1 MTTCSYS
8 IVGGDYDHAGTASRS
23 LKELL
28 KTVGVDAQ
36 AVRRVMI
43 AAYEAEMNV
52 VIHAQRGTLMANVD
66 AGAVRVEVAD
76 EGPGIADLALAM
88 KEGYST
94 APPQAR
100 ALGFGAGLGLPN
112 IKKHSDSLSIASD
125 VGKGTR
131 VRFEVACTL
140 ARGADAPINSMRLR
154 GELCR
159 QCLQC
164 IHACPT
170 AALRLQRGAPHLL
183 AHLCVECTACIEQCP
198 SGALD
203 IEAEDAVPP
212 PGRPLLVPPAF
223 LGQFPALSPSRVL
236 RALAALGY
244 EDVRSIGDWEEALS
258 CAAADL
264 AQGRASADP
273 IIPPVCPAVVA
284 LIESRFPSLL
294 EHVPPL
300 LTPVEA
306 AIRDMGSQSVA
317 VVVCPSQQSALL
329 GQGVAP
335 ERIHTPGAL
344 RTLLL
349 PHLRGDPEP
358 SADLPAVPPSARAA
372 APTEVLRV
380 RGLREVMRTLED
392 LENGLLGAPAVL
404 ELHACERGCFG
415 SGLLRGTNRA
425 LTRHQWRN
433 APLPSGAASAQRR
446 ARPYAARPGL
456 RLDPNMTQA
465 IAKLTK
471 IDELS
476 RHLPGRDCGLCGAP
490 TCRAFA
496 EDVVLER
503 VSKRACGYVDW
514 TKEAAS

>member
-8 IVGGDYDHAGTASRS
+8 IVGGDYEHAGTASRS

-28 KTVGVDAQ
+28 KTVGIDAQ

-52 VIHAQRGTLMANVD
+52 VIHAYRGTLIANVD
-66 AGAVRVEVAD
+66 DATVRVEVVD

-100 ALGFGAGLGLPN
+100 TLGFGAGLGLPN
-112 IKKHSDSLSIASD
+112 IKKHSDSMSIASD

-131 VRFEVACTL
+131 VKFEIACTL
-140 ARGADAPINSMRLR
+140 VRGADIVTNSMRLR

-183 AHLCVECTACIEQCP
+183 THLCVECTACIEQCP

-203 IEAEDAVPP
+203 IEAPDGAPP
-212 PGRPLLVPPAF
+212 PHRPLLVPPAF
-223 LGQFPALSPSRVL
+223 LGQFPALSPSRVIREL
-236 RALAALGY
+236 GALGY
-244 EDVRSIGDWEEALS
+244 DDVRSIGDWEDALLL
-258 CAAADL
+258 AAAEL
-264 AQGRASADP
+264 AGVPLAEPVFA
-273 IIPPVCPAVVA
+273 PVCPAVVA
-284 LIESRFPSLL
+284 LVQSRFPSLL
-294 EHVPPL
+294 EHVAPL

-306 AIRDMGSQSVA
+306 AMRDMGPDAIV
-317 VVVCPSQQSALL
+317 VVVCPSQRSALL

-335 ERIHTPGAL
+335 QRIHTPGAL
-344 RTLLL
+344 RARLL

-358 SADLPAVPPSARAA
+358 FPGLPAVPPAARAA
-372 APTEVLRV
+372 EPAQVLRV
-380 RGLREVMRTLED
+380 RGLREVMRTLKD
-392 LENGLLGAPAVL
+392 LENGLLQGLAVL

-425 LTRHQWRN
+425 LARHKWRN
-433 APLPSGAASAQRR
+433 APVPSGAASTHRR
-446 ARPYAARPGL
+446 ETPYVARPGL
-456 RLDPNMTQA
+456 RLDPDMTQA

-471 IDELS
+471 IDQVS
-476 RHLPGRDCGLCGAP
+476 RRLPGRDCGLCGAP

-514 TKEAAS
+514 TKEGTP